1 MTEALNR
8 MRAHLFIAAA
18 VAATVS
24 AGAFAQPYKCV
35 GPDGKVSFSD
45 QRCET
50 DRPKVKADFEVSDK
64 DAKGLTAADRE
75 RIKALDAVSSDKSAN
90 NEQKTAAQLEAGN
103 IRRGLEGRLTP
114 EEKAKREALTKEL
127 ATKEPEKR
135 AAAMRDL
142 RALYKD

>member
-1 MTEALNR
+1 
-8 MRAHLFIAAA
+8 MRRLPI
-18 VAATVS
+18 VAATLASIVS
-24 AGAFAQPYKCV
+24 ATCAFAQPYKCV

-75 RIKALDAVSSDKSAN
+75 RIKALEAITLDKKAN

-103 IRRGLEGRLTP
+103 IRRGLEGQLTA

-127 ATKEPEKR
+127 VITDPEKR
-135 AAAMRDL
+135 AAAMRQL
-142 RALYKD
+142 RALYKE